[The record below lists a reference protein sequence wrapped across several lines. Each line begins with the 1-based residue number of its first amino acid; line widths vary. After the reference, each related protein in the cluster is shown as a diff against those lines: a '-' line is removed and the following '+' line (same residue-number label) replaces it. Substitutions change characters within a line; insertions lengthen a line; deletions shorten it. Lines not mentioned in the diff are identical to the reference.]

1 MEPKAKCL
9 IVDDEPLA
17 IEVLKSHLGKLHSI
31 EIVGTSG
38 DAVEAFD
45 FLNKHRVDLMFLDIH
60 MPEMKGT
67 ELIKALKNPPA
78 VIFTTAYREYALE
91 GFDLNVID
99 YLLKPISFA
108 RFMQAV
114 EKFFM
119 LHINGTTSSTTSEI
133 TLQKQGTNDECLY
146 LREKNI
152 IHKIPLNEIVFA
164 ESMGDNLTIY
174 TSDREITSRIT
185 ISAVEKLLPEK
196 DFIRIHRSFIVSLK
210 HITSFSPVS
219 VFIGKKSFSIGPSYR
234 ETVLE
239 KLDESGELTGG
250 NVSK

>member
-1 MEPKAKCL
+1 METKAKCL

-17 IEVLKSHLGKLHSI
+17 IEVLKSHLGKLNTI
-31 EIVGTSG
+31 EIAGTAG
-38 DAVEAFD
+38 DAIEAFD
-45 FLNKHRVDLMFLDIH
+45 FLNKNRVDLMFLDIH

-99 YLLKPISFA
+99 YLLKPISFG

-114 EKFFM
+114 EKFFTVFNPASEIS
-119 LHINGTTSSTTSEI
+119 LHQKGTSE
-133 TLQKQGTNDECLY
+133 EYLY
-146 LREKNI
+146 LREKNL
-152 IHKIPLNEIVFA
+152 IHKIPLNEIIYA

-174 TSDREITSRIT
+174 TSNREITSRIT

-196 DFIRIHRSFIVSLK
+196 DFIRIHRSYIVSLK

-219 VFIGKKSFSIGPSYR
+219 IFIGIKSFSIGTSYR
-234 ETVLE
+234 EVVLE
-239 KLDESGELTGG
+239 KLDSNGEWKAG
-250 NVSK
+250 NATK